1 MKHPA
6 LARVLAAMLA
16 VFSLVLCFSGAYGI
30 TRANKEKDEQVRQ
43 YELLVSRTE
52 EYKKIYDSIV
62 EEKPFDEA
70 DRELSEKESEH
81 NKSAS
86 GHKADVATYSATKG
100 GIKMGEDLLAQ
111 GEAMI
116 NMITPIVA
124 VVVGVGTEAI
134 NTVETLIYEK
144 EDGSVGVDVTKVAEA
159 EKRLEDLLVRIGVIQ
174 PGVLDYESKLK
185 ELSELRTGTEQMKLE
200 LADLQARQAEEGDP
214 QQTDSASET
223 DPSAE
228 ELPEVAK
235 FSDNVA
241 LPEEL
246 QAGEIGE
253 PAAELES
260 APVAAEESAPAVEQ
274 APAAETQESVLPE
287 MPPAE
292 LNPVQAAAADA
303 AVPEAVPV
311 VPAQPVMP
319 AVTEPA
325 SAGLTEA
332 APLASFSKRVL
343 VCSPLAFEDEIA
355 KLIREIEKAEAR
367 IAELSRYIEEHRS
380 EYEQLKKTL
389 EEYLADYS
397 KLKSDLDFAKS
408 QLQGA
413 AIELTKAYS
422 EIIDGY
428 WEIEKQKAELKEKRP
443 ELEEEKTA
451 LDNEYAEITSQ
462 KNDNEQLKQ
471 AESRMT
477 SLRVLLTKNE
487 RIRSA
492 TDSGEN
498 LITAS
503 ENEIPKFKEDYESRY
518 NTKMTINILGFAAA
532 VFALLG
538 IPAAFE
544 KWRSRFLLIVP
555 VLAYIACTAA
565 AEVVSVK
572 NGIGQA
578 YVPLI
583 SSVFG
588 LFQLIT
594 VIPKK
599 KVIHT

>member
-6 LARVLAAMLA
+6 LVRVLAAMLA
-16 VFSLVLCFSGAYGI
+16 VFSMVLCFSGAYGI

-52 EYKKIYDSIV
+52 EYKRIYDSIV

-70 DRELSEKESEH
+70 DRELSEKETEH

-86 GHKADVATYSATKG
+86 EHKADVATYSATKG
-100 GIKMGEDLLAQ
+100 GIKMGEELLAQ

-116 NMITPIVA
+116 NMVTPIVA
-124 VVVGVGTEAI
+124 IVVGVGTEAI
-134 NTVETLIYEK
+134 NTVETMIYEK
-144 EDGSVGVDVTKVAEA
+144 EDGSVGVDATKVAEA
-159 EKRLEDLLVRIGVIQ
+159 EKRLENLLAQIGVIQ

-185 ELSELRTGTEQMKLE
+185 ELSALRTGTEQMKLD

-214 QQTDSASET
+214 QQTDPSSET
-223 DPSAE
+223 ELTAENLPEAE
-228 ELPEVAK
+228 EL
-235 FSDNVA
+235 SDTTG
-241 LPEEL
+241 LPEAP
-246 QAGEIGE
+246 QTGETGE
-253 PAAELES
+253 PDASEEPVSDTDPTAAAEL
-260 APVAAEESAPAVEQ
+260 P
-274 APAAETQESVLPE
+274 ESVLPE
-287 MPPAE
+287 MPPVE
-292 LNPVQAAAADA
+292 LNPVQAAA
-303 AVPEAVPV
+303 PEAAPAPDA
-311 VPAQPVMP
+311 VPAQPAMP
-319 AVTEPA
+319 AAAEPE
-325 SAGLTEA
+325 STGPVEA
-332 APLASFSKRVL
+332 APLASFRKHVL
-343 VCSPLAFEDEIA
+343 VCSPLAYEDDMA
-355 KLIREIEKAEAR
+355 KLISEIEKSEAR
-367 IAELSRYIEEHRS
+367 IAELARYIEEHRS
-380 EYEQLKKTL
+380 EYEELKKAL
-389 EEYLADYS
+389 EEYLADYA
-397 KLKSDLDFAKS
+397 KLKSDLDFVKS

-443 ELEEEKTA
+443 ELEEEKTT
-451 LDNEYAEITSQ
+451 LDNEYEQITAQRSD
-462 KNDNEQLKQ
+462 NDRLKQ

-503 ENEIPKFKEDYESRY
+503 ENEIPQFKEDYENRY
-518 NTKMTINILGFAAA
+518 NTKMKINVLGFVAAL
-532 VFALLG
+532 FALLG
-538 IPAAFE
+538 IPSAFE
-544 KWRSRFLLIVP
+544 KWKSRFLLIVP
-555 VLAYIACTAA
+555 VLAYIACTVA

-583 SSVFG
+583 ASVFG
-588 LFQLIT
+588 VFQLLA

-599 KVIHT
+599 KSIHT